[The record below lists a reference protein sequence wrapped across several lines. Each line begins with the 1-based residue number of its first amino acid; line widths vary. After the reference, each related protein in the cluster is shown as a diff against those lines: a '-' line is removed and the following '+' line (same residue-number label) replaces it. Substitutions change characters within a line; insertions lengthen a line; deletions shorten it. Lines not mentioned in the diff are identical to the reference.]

1 MIIIQLA
8 EKGTGVH
15 YNQLWDVREND
26 FYSQPLKIGNAK
38 KQKKFIMTANRKV
51 KSFTAVYR
59 TRHSFCLFKVEN
71 MYKTMKVNSD
81 LLTTNLHNKI

>member
-38 KQKKFIMTANRKV
+38 KQKKNSSWQQIE
-51 KSFTAVYR
+51 KSTHSLPFTV
-59 TRHSFCLFKVEN
+59 
-71 MYKTMKVNSD
+71 
-81 LLTTNLHNKI
+81 HNIRFASLK